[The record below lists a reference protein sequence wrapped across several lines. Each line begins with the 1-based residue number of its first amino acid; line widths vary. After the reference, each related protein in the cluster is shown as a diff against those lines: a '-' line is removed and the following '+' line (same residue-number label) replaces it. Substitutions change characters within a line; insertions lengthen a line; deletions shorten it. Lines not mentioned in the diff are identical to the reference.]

1 MKRLILTN
9 KQLDKILKEENVT
22 TVQLNTTG
30 NTIPAVTNTIT
41 KNQPE
46 IANASKYG
54 DVNLHISN
62 QNLNGSNDST
72 PTQHVEVEKGQNI
85 NQAVQ
90 QQVNP
95 SVLSDGGDIEV
106 SGDGISENKRFTK
119 KMVEEARL
127 EKIRRDGSVMTKKE
141 MNKLFENEDK
151 IDWNQR
157 KQMRMD
163 NFWDTLE
170 YYIGLKDEQ
179 GGLNP
184 KQLADAKDV
193 CDKLCCFGSDAEEFC
208 EYARE
213 VLGIDE
219 IQESKIEIKPENKG
233 KFNATKKR
241 TGKSTEEL
249 THSKN
254 PLTRKRA
261 NFAKMAKRGW
271 KPLKKQED

>member
-1 MKRLILTN
+1 MKRVIITN
-9 KQLDKILKEENVT
+9 KQLNEIIKEENTT

-30 NTIPAVTNTIT
+30 NTIPAVTNTVISNT
-41 KNQPE
+41 PE
-46 IANASKYG
+46 INNASKYG

-62 QNLNGSNDST
+62 QKLNGSNDSV
-72 PTQHVEVEKGQNI
+72 PTQHVEVERGQNI
-85 NQAVQ
+85 NQAIQ

-95 SVLSDGGDIEV
+95 TVLSDGGDIEV
-106 SGDGISENKRFTK
+106 SGDGISEGKSFSKRQI
-119 KMVEEARL
+119 EEARL
-127 EKIRRDGSVMTKKE
+127 EKIRKEGSVMTKKQLKE
-141 MNKLFENEDK
+141 EWEEKPINKDE

-184 KQLADAKDV
+184 EQLADAKNV
-193 CDKLCCFGSDAEEFC
+193 CDKLSCFGADAEEFC
-208 EYARE
+208 DYARE
-213 VLGIDE
+213 ILGLGE

-261 NFAKMAKRGW
+261 VFAQNAKRW
-271 KPLKKQED
+271 NKK